1 MASHF
6 VRCTGNALFST
17 VQRLPQDVLNRAH
30 ALPEKR
36 RERFLIARQLLAQL
50 MQRIYGIHDLPAL
63 TTGPSGRPRFIDP
76 QLPDF
81 SIAYAGNTV
90 GVLLADEGGCA
101 GLDMEIV
108 RAHSRQ
114 TQDALTQDL
123 SSGEK
128 AWINAQQ
135 DFMEAVTQLWTLR
148 QSILKLTDD
157 AQHSTLQ
164 LHPAAGRLRSSVL
177 PDIQAVCDA
186 EPTLVWSCALSPSV
200 ERLSLWEIDA
210 QQQWQ
215 PLHDVEMSKPNLG
228 PRSLRLTS
236 LVTTP
241 SAAPCRPADFSIAL
255 SVRR

>member
-6 VRCTGNALFST
+6 VRWMGHSPLSSELMR
-17 VQRLPQDVLNRAH
+17 VPQDVINSAERF
-30 ALPEKR
+30 PDKR
-36 RERFLIARQLLAQL
+36 RSRFLAARELLAQL
-50 MQRIYGIHDLPAL
+50 MLRVYGIRELPPL
-63 TTGPSGRPRFIDP
+63 VTSSSGRPGFADP
-76 QLPDF
+76 NLPDF

-90 GVLLADEGGCA
+90 GVLLAEEGGRA

-114 TQDALTQDL
+114 TQDTLTQDL

-135 DFMEAVTQLWTLR
+135 DFMEAVTQIWTLR
-148 QSILKLTDD
+148 QSILKLTGERENG
-157 AQHSTLQ
+157 AGSLQ
-164 LHPAAGRLRSSVL
+164 LHPAAGRLRSSVF

-186 EPTLVWSCALSPSV
+186 EPMLVWSCALSPGT
-200 ERLSLWEIDA
+200 ERLCLWEIDA

-215 PLHDVEMSKPNLG
+215 PLRDVEMSKPNIG

-236 LVTTP
+236 LTP
-241 SAAPCRPADFSIAL
+241 SLQEIGHL
-255 SVRR
+255 